1 MYEKKKTSFLCIN
14 HFLFCHFF
22 MFVWRREYNFL
33 DISALSGKC
42 GNKKIFIFKLFFR
55 RIYCETNHLSYT
67 SFWLFF
73 FFIFQFWKKKLQK
86 KNYLF
91 ARSVLGMVCE
101 KKRIT
106 GENCIFILVALYITN
121 ASTGERT
128 SRISTNTN
136 VRYFRTKNTNT
147 RRRIKRKVIFWVPE
161 LVMDSKPI
169 GCFGFTH
176 IISLSFVIEEVFVV
190 MGWGE

>member
-73 FFIFQFWKKKLQK
+73 FFIFQFWKKNCKKKLFICSFRFGDGVWK
-86 KNYLF
+86 KNELQ
-91 ARSVLGMVCE
+91 V
-101 KKRIT
+101 RIVFLYWLP
-106 GENCIFILVALYITN
+106 CILRMHRPGREQVEYPPTPT
-121 ASTGERT
+121 SDTSERKT
-128 SRISTNTN
+128 QIQD
-136 VRYFRTKNTNT
+136 V
-147 RRRIKRKVIFWVPE
+147 E
-161 LVMDSKPI
+161 LK
-169 GCFGFTH
+169 
-176 IISLSFVIEEVFVV
+176 ER
-190 MGWGE
+190 